1 LTNNKKNLIIHNI
14 KNKIQYK
21 EVKMLVLTRKKEGAI
36 LIGNDIKIKILRI
49 SKNQVR
55 IGITAPP
62 NIKILREE
70 LFAKD
75 AKPVTSTFNQSN

>member
-1 LTNNKKNLIIHNI
+1 MTNNKKNLIIHNI

>member
-1 LTNNKKNLIIHNI
+1 
-14 KNKIQYK
+14 
-21 EVKMLVLTRKKEGAI
+21 MLVLTRKKEGAI